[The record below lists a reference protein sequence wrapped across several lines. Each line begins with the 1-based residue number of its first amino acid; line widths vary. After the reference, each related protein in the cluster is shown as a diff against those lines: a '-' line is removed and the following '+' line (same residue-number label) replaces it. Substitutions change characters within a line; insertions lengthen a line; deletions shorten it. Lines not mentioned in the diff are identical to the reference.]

1 VDLSRFSR
9 EVMSYEMREYKVD
22 IVVPTY
28 NQEKYITQAIQSIL
42 NQDCD
47 INYRIIIGEDCS
59 QDNTRHICERFA
71 EHYPEKI
78 LLIKNDVNLGL
89 VKNYQ
94 KMFNHC
100 NAKYTAILEGDD
112 YWIDQLKLRKQIDIL
127 EADESIGL
135 VHTGSYTLT
144 EKGEMKYNHLSI
156 PRSMLEGN
164 LFESLLVR
172 RNTISPM
179 TVMFRK
185 FLLDK
190 YIDFD
195 FYITNNFKTV
205 DYPMW
210 LAISKHTK
218 IGYISEPTAVY
229 RFLQKSESRP
239 GGLENIEAFYQTALI
254 SKKYYYSK
262 FPVKGLSEKE
272 VFSELYITLTETA
285 ISHKN
290 FEKAREFANHIVP
303 MNFKSRLLRKAS
315 KNKSFYYIFR
325 IYLQFLPCLSYIKQ
339 RYYRSIS

>member
-1 VDLSRFSR
+1 
-9 EVMSYEMREYKVD
+9 MSLILDDYMVD
-22 IVVPTY
+22 IAVVTY
-28 NQEKYITQAIQSIL
+28 NQEKYISQAIESIL
-42 NQDCD
+42 NQECD
-47 INYRIIIGEDCS
+47 LNYRIIIGDDCS
-59 QDNTRHICERFA
+59 TDITYEICKGYA
-71 EHYPEKI
+71 DKYPGKI
-78 LLIKNDVNLGL
+78 NLLRNRTNQGL
-89 VKNYQ
+89 VKNYHNV
-94 KMFNHC
+94 FNHC
-100 NAKYTAILEGDD
+100 SSKYIAILEGDD
-112 YWIDQLKLRKQIDIL
+112 YWIDPLKLQKQVNIL
-127 EADESIGL
+127 ESNESIGL
-135 VHTGSYTLT
+135 VHTGSYTLY
-144 EKGEMKYNHLSI
+144 ENGEMKSNHLKI
-156 PRSMLEGN
+156 PRNMLQGEI
-164 LFESLLVR
+164 FESLLTKK
-172 RNTISPM
+172 NTISPM
-179 TVMFRK
+179 TVLFRK
-185 FLLDK
+185 ELLSK
-190 YIDFD
+190 YVDFD
-195 FYITNNFKTV
+195 YFIKNKFRTI
-205 DYPMW
+205 DYPLW